1 MKKIDIKHVINKLE
15 PDKGMES
22 RLSKKI
28 MSNPHNKFVF
38 KPIVS
43 IAASLVIFVSLGI
56 LGYNF
61 VDKKPD
67 TSAHIINST
76 GGIDV
81 PKIELQKNTN
91 VAASMIGLIV
101 YRGRVYT
108 QADTKISPESAENL
122 LSEKL
127 GTTKENIDEWSQ
139 QDNYA
144 VEFASSIGKQ
154 HVYSVKSYDKNFRI
168 MTYEKIDGTV
178 SSEFYECIN
187 GITVKNGADV
197 FNKLKIE
204 NNTKTVKYENF
215 ESWNEDK
222 KQYKELTKFNALTNF
237 INELKNTIPNTQE
250 SLSYL
255 FDDKGEI
262 NQKFVYITL
271 NDSSEVQLRLF
282 KDGYIYYSHIFFKM
296 ENQAFNKLWNEIK

>member
-1 MKKIDIKHVINKLE
+1 MKKTDIKHVINKLE
-15 PDKGMES
+15 PDKEMES
-22 RLSKKI
+22 RLSEKI
-28 MSNPHNKFVF
+28 MSKQNNKFTF

-56 LGYNF
+56 FGYNF
-61 VDKKPD
+61 AEKKPD
-67 TSAHIINST
+67 TSSHIINST

-81 PKIELQKNTN
+81 PKIELQNNTN
-91 VAASMIGLIV
+91 VAVDIIGLIV
-101 YRGRVYT
+101 YQGRIYT
-108 QADTKISPESAENL
+108 QADTTIRLESAKKIL
-122 LSEKL
+122 GEKL

-139 QDNYA
+139 QDDYA

-154 HVYSVKSYDKNFRI
+154 AVYSVKGYNKSFRI

-178 SSEFYECIN
+178 YSEFYECIN

-204 NNTKTVKYENF
+204 NNTKTSKYENF
-215 ESWNEDK
+215 KSWNENK

-255 FDDKGEI
+255 LDDKGEL

-271 NDSSEVQLRLF
+271 NDGSEVQLRLF

-296 ENQAFNKLWNEIK
+296 ENQAFNKLWDQIK